1 MKNSNDKREI
11 LIEGH
16 TDNAPVS
23 GEIEDKYKNNWGLSS
38 FRASEVVTYLIN
50 DLGVPK
56 NRLRAIGYADQWPA
70 EVSWS
75 QVRSGSVNAAL
86 IDSLNKSDIQKQK
99 NRRIKII
106 FATR

>member
-1 MKNSNDKREI
+1 M
-11 LIEGH
+11 
-16 TDNAPVS
+16 
-23 GEIEDKYKNNWGLSS
+23 
-38 FRASEVVTYLIN
+38 TYLID
-50 DLGVPK
+50 DLGVPR

-75 QVRSGSVNAAL
+75 QVRSGSVTTTL
-86 IDSLNKSDIQKQK
+86 IDSLNKSDVQKQK

>member
-1 MKNSNDKREI
+1 
-11 LIEGH
+11 
-16 TDNAPVS
+16 
-23 GEIEDKYKNNWGLSS
+23 
-38 FRASEVVTYLIN
+38 VVTYLIN